1 MALPPLSRVN
11 KIVSIQDPA
20 NDVAPLAEGLRP
32 SKALPGASPQTIL
45 FLSWGDAK
53 YRYIE
58 KYTSLYSELY
68 PEAKIII
75 IETGMADFFWRP
87 ESAQCKLIEP
97 VVKIL
102 GELDDD
108 TLLVHVMSNAGS
120 TRWAKINKQ
129 YLQSTGRTLSS
140 AVTILDS
147 APGRAHFKQTW
158 ASLVQ
163 SLPRT
168 LLPRMVLGFVFG
180 TVLCIMHLGM
190 LVLPG
195 PDVYDSMRAQ
205 MNDTAAAVK
214 GTRRCYIYSE
224 KDEIIGWED
233 VEEHAKDAQRKGWSV
248 EQVKFQGSTHVGHLK
263 QDPAMYRQAI
273 VRTWLGSS
281 KL

>member
-1 MALPPLSRVN
+1 MALPSFSRVN
-11 KIVSIQDPA
+11 TIVSIQDPA
-20 NDVAPLAEGLRP
+20 TNVAPSAEGLR
-32 SKALPGASPQTIL
+32 STKALPGASPQTIL

-53 YRYIE
+53 SRYIE

-75 IETGMADFFWRP
+75 VETGMADFFWRP
-87 ESAQCKLIEP
+87 ESTQRKLIEP

-120 TRWAKINKQ
+120 TRWAKINKM

-158 ASLVQ
+158 ASLLQ
-163 SLPRT
+163 SLPRA
-168 LLPRMVLGFVFG
+168 LLPRVALGFIFG

-205 MNDTAAAVK
+205 MNDTAASVK
-214 GTRRCYIYSE
+214 GTPRCYIYSE
-224 KDEIIGWED
+224 EDGIIGWED

-263 QDPAMYRQAI
+263 QDPEIYRQAI
-273 VRTWLGSS
+273 VRTWSRSS